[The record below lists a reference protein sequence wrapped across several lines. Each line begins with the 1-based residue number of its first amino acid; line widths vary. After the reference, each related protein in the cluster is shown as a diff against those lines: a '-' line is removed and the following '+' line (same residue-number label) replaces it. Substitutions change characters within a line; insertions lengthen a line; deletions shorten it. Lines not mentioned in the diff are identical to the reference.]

1 MQVEKTNCI
10 KWLFR
15 IVATWAFP
23 QQLCWPD
30 AASYHMSQLLQCLF
44 AETEM
49 AAIANTS
56 DSCHE
61 AELDASCLLSDNY
74 VSSRFMETCWLL
86 LWLLMHFQIDIYH
99 LLLRHGSS
107 KSFMWLWKWPT
118 SSLYITEQ
126 GGREG
131 WRRTTGC
138 LAGEEGLNQ
147 LMCCLSF
154 HRLLYFSVLLI
165 MPVQLWC
172 EVMVCSG
179 LGQRLA
185 AIQSCVREDYSSL

>member
-1 MQVEKTNCI
+1 MQVEKTHCI
-10 KWLFR
+10 KWLFK
-15 IVATWAFP
+15 ILATGAFP
-23 QQLCWPD
+23 QQVCWPD
-30 AASYHMSQLLQCLF
+30 AAWYHMSQLLQCLF

-86 LWLLMHFQIDIYH
+86 LWLLMHFQTDIYH

-118 SSLYITEQ
+118 SSLYITT
-126 GGREG
+126 GREG
-131 WRRTTGC
+131 GIGRRGGPDPTHVLSLLSLPSIFLC
-138 LAGEEGLNQ
+138 PPVRSS
-147 LMCCLSF
+147 CLSSSDV
-154 HRLLYFSVLLI
+154 RW
-165 MPVQLWC
+165 WC
-172 EVMVCSG
+172 AVVWA
-179 LGQRLA
+179 R
-185 AIQSCVREDYSSL
+185 D